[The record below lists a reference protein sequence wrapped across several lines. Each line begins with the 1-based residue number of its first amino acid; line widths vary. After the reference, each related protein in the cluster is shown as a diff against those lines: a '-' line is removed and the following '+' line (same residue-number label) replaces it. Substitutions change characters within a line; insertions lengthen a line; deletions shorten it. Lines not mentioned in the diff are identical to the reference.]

1 MPSRLAV
8 AGLSMTTGAPSNSR
22 RPASGW
28 MVPEMIFTR
37 VDLPAPLSPSSAT
50 TSPACTVKSTS
61 RRASTAPKLLDRP
74 SMASTGGLPRAAGP
88 ARETASASGRSLM
101 APLYRRRH
109 PFSSWKEF
117 FVSENPPAILQFAP
131 RSEPGAS
138 ERAAAAVNDSDH
150 SSRIGPSLGTIRKAK
165 GWTLKQ
171 FSDVTGVSVAT
182 LSKVENDQ
190 AGLSFGTVLK
200 IVNSLG
206 MTFEEL
212 LSAGAGEAGRGRRAV
227 NRAGSGVRLAT
238 RQYDY
243 EIFAAELVAKR
254 MVPLITRVK
263 ARTTADFPHLLGH
276 AGEEWIYVLKGAVEF
291 HTEYYAP
298 VVL

>member
-1 MPSRLAV
+1 
-8 AGLSMTTGAPSNSR
+8 
-22 RPASGW
+22 
-28 MVPEMIFTR
+28 
-37 VDLPAPLSPSSAT
+37 
-50 TSPACTVKSTS
+50 
-61 RRASTAPKLLDRP
+61 
-74 SMASTGGLPRAAGP
+74 
-88 ARETASASGRSLM
+88 M

-298 VVL
+298 VVLEQGDSVYIDSGMGHASISVGDADAELLSVVYGQETPPVPGGAGPAVRRTKAARGRDPRTAVGAKIKRTVAPSR